1 MGPLSDLIRTNVKVV
16 RMAHAYSRGQYLF
29 NNAIDT
35 NFISA
40 EAPQNYTWNVIRSE
54 SDELIFRHAGR
65 SGAKTFEGVRVT
77 SINFTPVQTSM
88 NSDEITCKRPVSAT
102 YEHKANGRLGQISF
116 DYIVDASGRAGIL
129 HTKYLKN
136 RNYNKSLRNIA
147 FWGYWTDTGSYGVG
161 TERAYSPFFEALNGR
176 KFLDTPNLPAQS

>member
-1 MGPLSDLIRTNVKVV
+1 MLIVEANI
-16 RMAHAYSRGQYLF
+16 YLF

-77 SINFTPVQTSM
+77 SINFTPVQT
-88 NSDEITCKRPVSAT
+88 
-102 YEHKANGRLGQISF
+102 
-116 DYIVDASGRAGIL
+116 
-129 HTKYLKN
+129 
-136 RNYNKSLRNIA
+136 
-147 FWGYWTDTGSYGVG
+147 
-161 TERAYSPFFEALNGR
+161 
-176 KFLDTPNLPAQS
+176 